1 MSHRSYDTTIPHY
14 FLSTY
19 NSYYLLRT
27 FIMHLHNAIHGL
39 FLVLQLTTAAS
50 LTASDASFPSQ
61 SQSKHVGLNLDLEA
75 SPGEIMPLEIRQNND
90 KCDRRCRRCRG
101 KRIQN
106 PKDCTKCIRCPPGTK
121 GDLTHK
127 VCIPEKRDPA
137 DKERRFGEKKNK
149 VKENY
154 KKDKGK
160 EWKNK
165 MEVKQKQFKEWQQN
179 RLDKQKARKTRRI
192 GRCLPLMAVAMGYT
206 AGHVFFDDFFDED
219 YLESMDL
226 LQLWPDDTK
235 EPPENVEGDNN
246 EDDKIFDNKDYIEE
260 FLWWGDYRDDQAK
273 KGNPLKRNIFNVS
286 SEVLNDAEELSS
298 LDFEVSSLSV
308 ISPSSDVQVYR
319 DEKRNPLG
327 PLVGLVISIVAAVVR
342 TATQATAKMSG
353 QLSRIGNNVQSQLV
367 KQSVKIAGKNGSK
380 VGKTKQ
386 GEGAKRIADKSPNIF
401 KRCLT
406 GQKLGKAK
414 GY

>member
-1 MSHRSYDTTIPHY
+1 
-14 FLSTY
+14 
-19 NSYYLLRT
+19 
-27 FIMHLHNAIHGL
+27 MHLHNAIHGL
-39 FLVLQLTTAAS
+39 FIVLHLATATPFTVNDVT
-50 LTASDASFPSQ
+50 LPSQ
-61 SQSKHVGLNLDLEA
+61 SHSKHIGPNIGLNPVSDDRT
-75 SPGEIMPLEIRQNND
+75 PLVIRQKND
-90 KCDRRCRRCRG
+90 KCDRCKRCKGPRR
-101 KRIQN
+101 IEN
-106 PKDCTKCIRCPPGTK
+106 PKDCTKCTLCPPKTK
-121 GDLTHK
+121 ADPLHK
-127 VCIPEKRDPA
+127 VCIPEKRDAA

-165 MEVKQKQFKEWQQN
+165 MEVKLKQFKEWQQN

-192 GRCLPLMAVAMGYT
+192 GRCLPLVAVAMGYT

-273 KGNPLKRNIFNVS
+273 KGNLLKRSIFNVS

-308 ISPSSDVQVYR
+308 VPSSSDVQVYR
-319 DEKRNPLG
+319 EEKRNPLG

-353 QLSRIGNNVQSQLV
+353 QISRIGNNVQSQLV

-386 GEGAKRIADKSPNIF
+386 SEGAKRIAEKSPNIF
-401 KRCLT
+401 KKCLT